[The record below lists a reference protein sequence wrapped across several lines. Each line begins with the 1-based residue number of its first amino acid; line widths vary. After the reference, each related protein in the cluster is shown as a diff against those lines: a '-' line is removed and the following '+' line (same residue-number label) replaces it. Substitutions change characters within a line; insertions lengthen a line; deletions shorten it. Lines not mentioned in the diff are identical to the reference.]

1 MKLKTVLFVSL
12 LAAPAAAQTPA
23 PAQPA
28 PAPVPAP
35 SQPSGQMITMEQAVE
50 IAMQQQ
56 PSLRLAR
63 AQVEAAR
70 GRVDQI
76 KPNLRPQIT
85 VSGGATIGGGQG
97 SDVRNLSSGLTATA
111 SATWRITDFGL
122 TSAQVHAAELNVEAA
137 QAGTEIN
144 GFDVRTNVEI
154 AYLEAIARAR
164 ALTVTQATVLAE
176 EQHLDQAKRFVAA
189 GAKDPIEVVQAQ
201 SRAANAKAARAEAQ
215 ARAATSLAVLRSTIG
230 WVDPTQ
236 TLAVGQN
243 WPTATPTTSP
253 PALPSLVDEARSHR
267 PELVQLDKQL
277 AAAEANIDVANKSR
291 NPTLSATARANYGP
305 GATYAEDPM
314 TGQFAGNFDVS
325 HPNWTAGL
333 TLSWLIFDGGRQKA
347 DIRIARAN
355 RESALA
361 QRDALLLSM
370 TSQLDATRATIESA
384 RESIVAST
392 EAVTAARAQLKLA
405 EARYAQGLGSQI
417 ELADAQTAVTTA
429 EGNLITAEW
438 GLATAW
444 ASLRRQLGTP

>member
-1 MKLKTVLFVSL
+1 MKLTPVLFASR
-12 LAAPAAAQTPA
+12 LAAPAAAETPAPPA
-23 PAQPA
+23 PAQTA
-28 PAPVPAP
+28 PAA
-35 SQPSGQMITMEQAVE
+35 QPSGQMITMEQAVE

-63 AQVEAAR
+63 AQVELAR
-70 GRVDQI
+70 GRVDQT
-76 KPNLRPQIT
+76 KTALRPQIT
-85 VSGGATIGGGQG
+85 VSGGVNVGGGQG
-97 SDVRNLSSGLTATA
+97 SDVRNVSGGLTASA

-122 TSAQVHAAELNVEAA
+122 TAAQVHAGELNVEAA
-137 QAGTEIN
+137 QAGTQIN
-144 GFDVRTNVEI
+144 TFDVRTNVEI

-164 ALTVTQATVLAE
+164 VLTVAETTVTAE

-243 WPTATPTTSP
+243 WPSAPPTTSP
-253 PALPSLVDEARSHR
+253 PALPALVDEARSHR

-277 AAAEANIDVANKSR
+277 AAAEANIDVAQKSR
-291 NPTLSATARANYGP
+291 NPVLSARASANYGP

-314 TGQFAGNFDVS
+314 TGRFGSNFDVS

-333 TLSWLIFDGGRQKA
+333 TLSWLIFDGGKQKA

-355 RESALA
+355 RESAVA

-405 EARYAQGLGSQI
+405 EARYTQGLGSQI

-444 ASLRRQLGTP
+444 ASPRPQPGAP